1 MTQLA
6 SSLGFRSPFCAPVLP
21 SPRGCQKETYK
32 QAQST
37 APLWYWRPRPS
48 RCGLC
53 DVLLLS
59 LTPLPHPP
67 GHPCLLSSPTSL
79 PVPPPGH
86 WVSGVWAYLLS
97 DILFAWVLGSLAF
110 PVFKEVLPDH
120 STHPTHA
127 PSRYHIC
134 LLQSSYPF
142 CRTPHYPNQD
152 VSSKVQKHFPTHL
165 SCVPEPGPEPRGCSR
180 NIC

>member
-21 SPRGCQKETYK
+21 SPRGCQKKTYK

-37 APLWYWRPRPS
+37 APRGTGAPDLAGVACVMCSCYPS
-48 RCGLC
+48 
-53 DVLLLS
+53 
-59 LTPLPHPP
+59 PP
-67 GHPCLLSSPTSL
+67 CPTAPWHPCLLSSPTSL
-79 PVPPPGH
+79 PVPPPGR

-97 DILFAWVLGSLAF
+97 GILFAWVLGSLAF

-127 PSRYHIC
+127 PSCYHIC
-134 LLQSSYPF
+134 FLQSSYPF
-142 CRTPHYPNQD
+142 CRTPHYPNQN

-165 SCVPEPGPEPRGCSR
+165 SCVPEPGPELRGCSR